1 VKKII
6 MPAIAALAILA
17 VVSMPAQAGP
27 GCGKGDQPACSAI
40 GFKAACGDADK
51 GVCMTKYG
59 MTEEDCKE
67 VCTTLGGNCDF
78 AEISIKGMTC
88 NGCETILTTALEKV
102 PGVAKV
108 VMISYKD
115 GKAVVAVDRKG
126 PQSPVTLLRRLPAPL
141 LAKPARRPPRKKAI
155 ASKQFTQIRYRGGVY
170 IPPFF
175 IPLRRLHC
183 GWESLFHFSLSLLY

>member
-17 VVSMPAQAGP
+17 VVSMPAYAGP
-27 GCGKGDQPACSAI
+27 GCGKGDKPACSAI

-67 VCTTLGGNCDF
+67 VCTTLAGNCDF

-115 GKAVVAVDRKG
+115 GKAVVAVDRKKAKDDFLVKAVADNG
-126 PQSPVTLLRRLPAPL
+126 YKAEIIPAV
-141 LAKPARRPPRKKAI
+141 ATTVETKPAAQSVEKSKVSCDATTKAACAATGKSCPSVAKKKGD
-155 ASKQFTQIRYRGGVY
+155 SK
-170 IPPFF
+170 
-175 IPLRRLHC
+175 
-183 GWESLFHFSLSLLY
+183 